1 MKRALTLATAGLFVA
16 SLGFVPMSVRADQAM
31 TGGKDVKMAPSTT
44 SVPGSAAVQT
54 PASGVVHA
62 PASGAVHAP
71 ASGVTVKP
79 AGVAGATKPADDKKV
94 TATPDAGTS
103 TTTHTPGS
111 PVVKTN

>member
-1 MKRALTLATAGLFVA
+1 MKRALTLATAGLFAA
-16 SLGFVPMSVRADQAM
+16 SLGLLPMSVRADQAM
-31 TGGKDVKMAPSTT
+31 TGGKDVKMAPSAT
-44 SVPGSAAVQT
+44 SVPGSTAVHT
-54 PASGVVHA
+54 PASGV
-62 PASGAVHAP
+62 VHAP